1 MSKLSVVIT
10 SMRYLYVG
18 LALALVGNGFY
29 NAYDKMRTEDV
40 STRQVYHTSE
50 QRRYPSITFCYKY
63 NHGTKR
69 AIDNYLPRIY
79 ENAKRKGNK
88 FMNLIIFRFKEDLE
102 LR

>member
-18 LALALVGNGFY
+18 LAFALVGNGFY

-69 AIDNYLPRIY
+69 AIDNYLPKIY
-79 ENAKRKGNK
+79 ENAKSRGIQCK
-88 FMNLIIFRFKEDLE
+88 
-102 LR
+102 